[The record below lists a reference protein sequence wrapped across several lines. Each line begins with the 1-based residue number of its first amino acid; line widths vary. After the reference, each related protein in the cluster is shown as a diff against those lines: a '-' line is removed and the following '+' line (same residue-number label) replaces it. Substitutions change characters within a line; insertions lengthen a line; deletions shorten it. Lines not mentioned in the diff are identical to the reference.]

1 MEEFKEAEVYDSNSS
16 EQVEE
21 GLTLMKHLA
30 LKTGSKILDL
40 GCGTG
45 YLTKVLAE
53 RVGPEGKVCHME
65 WLHNTPAVGLAN
77 KPSSYTINWGGGGR
91 GV

>member
-1 MEEFKEAEVYDSNSS
+1 MEEFKEAEAYDSNSS
-16 EQVEE
+16 EQVGE

-30 LKTGSKILDL
+30 LETGNKILDL

-53 RVGPEGKVCHME
+53 RVGPEGKVSVM
-65 WLHNTPAVGLAN
+65 
-77 KPSSYTINWGGGGR
+77 
-91 GV
+91 